1 MNSAIGYLLSR
12 SARNRVR
19 HLASDFR
26 RPGPRIAVAAAIAYF
41 AFLAWFSP
49 NARPASPDT
58 QVAAVVGALGLM
70 VLAASAWLLGTGGKL
85 GELNGAERALLL
97 PAPIGAGRVMDVKL
111 MRLQATA
118 LGNALLWTA
127 LTSGGQDWATIV
139 RRAFAFWI
147 VLTTLQLHRIAAARV
162 RSAAAIH
169 PVIRRVVGLFG
180 IGLVASVPLFLTGA
194 LRESAPGL
202 TALLTDLSGNPIA
215 RAVLW
220 PFMLVLRPLTARSAT
235 EWLARLG
242 PALGILLLH
251 YLWVRRLG
259 PEMERVPDPLT
270 SPSGAP
276 LWPLASSG
284 SGAAAFFWKHVA
296 ALVRRPTAVVA
307 ATVAAA
313 LLLLPRVLQSIGR
326 DDASIFLGW
335 MLLMW
340 AALLLLMGPQ
350 FVRNDLRRDQGMLS
364 LLRTLP
370 VRGHE
375 IILGA
380 SGAAAI
386 TLATGVVALLLA
398 GEAATAGSTEPMLPV
413 EHRGVW
419 LLAAVLVV
427 GPVSLAGIL
436 IQNAAVILLPTWSRM
451 TARRGTATS
460 LGTNLANSAVAI
472 LVLAM
477 LLLVPYA
484 LAFGLWRATE
494 GRAWMPAGC
503 ALLAG
508 VAISAECWGMVK
520 WLGGRFEKMEAV
532 SQAPAT
538 QLTI

>member
-1 MNSAIGYLLSR
+1 MNSALGFLLFR
-12 SARNRVR
+12 STRNRLR

-26 RPGPRIAVAAAIAYF
+26 RPGPRIAVAAAIAYL

-49 NARPASPDT
+49 KARPASPDT

-70 VLAASAWLLGTGGKL
+70 LLAASAWLLGTGGKL
-85 GELNGAERALLL
+85 VELNGAERALLL
-97 PAPIGAGRVMDVKL
+97 PAPISAGRVMDVKL
-111 MRLQATA
+111 MRLQVTA
-118 LGNALLWTA
+118 LGNAVLWTA
-127 LTSGGQDWATIV
+127 LTNGGQDWATIA
-139 RRAFAFWI
+139 RRAFAFWV

-169 PVIRRVVGLFG
+169 PAIRRVVGLLG
-180 IGLVASVPLFLTGA
+180 IGLVASVPFFLTGA

-202 TALLTDLSGNPIA
+202 TALFTDLAGNPIA
-215 RAVLW
+215 RALLW
-220 PFMLVLRPLTARSAT
+220 PFMLVLRPLTARSGT

-251 YLWVRRLG
+251 YLWVRRQG
-259 PEMERVPDPLT
+259 PEMERLPDPLT
-270 SPSGAP
+270 SASGTP

-284 SGAAAFFWKHVA
+284 SGTAAFFWKHVA

-307 ATVAAA
+307 AVAGAA
-313 LLLLPRVLQSIGR
+313 LFLLPMVLRSIGR

-398 GEAATAGSTEPMLPV
+398 GEAATAGSTEPLLPV

-419 LLAAVLVV
+419 LLAVVLVI

-451 TARRGTATS
+451 TARRGTATT
-460 LGTNLANSAVAI
+460 LGTNLANSALTI
-472 LVLAM
+472 LVLG
-477 LLLVPYA
+477 LLAAVPAA
-484 LAFGLWRATE
+484 LAFGLRRVVE
-494 GRAWMPAGC
+494 GRAWMPLAC
-503 ALLAG
+503 AVVIG
-508 VAISAECWGMVK
+508 VVLGAECWGMVR
-520 WLGGRFEKMEAV
+520 WLGMRFERIDA
-532 SQAPAT
+532 AT
-538 QLTI
+538 GAALD